1 MSPAALPPPP
11 PHIRSWPDRSA
22 LLADR
27 ERALEELHG
36 HSLGVHRVLLL
47 WLVALAAIIGWALLV
62 LPLKQFEEHDPTG
75 ILLGPV
81 FALLG
86 LAALTPSVIAVAL
99 AVRRD
104 QQLRRLLD
112 AWLALD
118 SHPLSDARLRSPG
131 LSLFWLLSSLT
142 VGAIGLWASFT
153 SATGASAGRSAHADV
168 ALRVGAGAILW
179 LAGLIGVVKA
189 VRHYRWALRMLAPA
203 PAAELTPAAVPSP
216 TASARAGST
225 AGAFSGPPTHGTRPS
240 SRR

>member
-1 MSPAALPPPP
+1 MSPAALPPPPPP

-27 ERALEELHG
+27 ERALAELHG
-36 HSLGVHRVLLL
+36 RSLGVHRVLLL
-47 WLVALAAIIGWALLV
+47 WLLALAAIIGWALLV
-62 LPLKQFEEHDPTG
+62 LPLKQFEERDPTG
-75 ILLGPV
+75 FLLGPV

-86 LAALTPSVIAVAL
+86 IAALTPSVVAVAV
-99 AVRRD
+99 AVRHD
-104 QQLRRLLD
+104 HQLRQLLD

-153 SATGASAGRSAHADV
+153 SAAGSGSGRPVHADV
-168 ALRVGAGAILW
+168 VLRVGAGAILW

-189 VRHYRWALRMLAPA
+189 VRHYRWALRVLAPA
-203 PAAELTPAAVPSP
+203 ADVTPVAVPSP
-216 TASARAGST
+216 TGSARAGST
-225 AGAFSGPPTHGTRPS
+225 AEAFSAPPTHGTRPS
-240 SRR
+240 SPR